1 MKKRP
6 RKRHLPYMKSLKISS
21 IILCGGKGV
30 RSGSPKNKVLCYFGI
45 KTALEYCLDA
55 FAPFCDEQI
64 VVSARDDI
72 DEATALSAP
81 YGAKVVLGG
90 DTRTESVRNG
100 LAQAS
105 GDIVLIHDG
114 ARPFVNAKTI
124 DDCIIS
130 AIRNGSGIAAIKAVD
145 ALKTVC
151 GDVITGEIPR
161 ESLYQMQTPQAFRL
175 DEIKA
180 AYEKANGAFTDDSA
194 VYKEAGFVPYI
205 VLGSA
210 DNKKITTPEDM
221 ISTPPCQKIGCGM
234 DFHTFAQNRK
244 LILGG
249 VHIPYKMGL
258 IGNSDADVVAHAIM
272 DALLSAIGEPDIG
285 VLFPCTDEYKDAD
298 SIELLRRVIQ
308 MVSQHSRKIISVSV
322 TIMAQ
327 APKMAAHIPAMRKAL
342 SEAMN
347 ISTAAINISATTTEG
362 LGVIGEGKG
371 IAAGAVCLLQ

>member
-1 MKKRP
+1 
-6 RKRHLPYMKSLKISS
+6 MKSLRISS
-21 IILCGGKGV
+21 IILCGGKGI
-30 RSGSPKNKVLCYFGI
+30 RSGSKKNKVLCYFGI

-55 FAPFCDEQI
+55 FAPFCNEQI
-64 VVSARDDI
+64 VVSAKEDLA
-72 DEATALSAP
+72 EATALSTP

-100 LAQAS
+100 LAAAS

-114 ARPFVNAKTI
+114 ARPFVSAKTI
-124 DDCIIS
+124 DECIIS
-130 AIRNGSGIAAIKAVD
+130 TIRNGSGIAAVKAVD
-145 ALKTVC
+145 ALKTVS
-151 GDVITGEIPR
+151 GGTITDEIPR

-175 DEIKA
+175 SDIKS
-180 AYEKANGAFTDDSA
+180 AYEKATGTFTDDSA

-210 DNKKITTPEDM
+210 ANKKITTPEDM

-234 DFHTFAQNRK
+234 DFHTFAENRK

-249 VHIPYKMGL
+249 VQIPYSMGL
-258 IGNSDADVVAHAIM
+258 IGNSDADVVTHAIM
-272 DALLSAIGEPDIG
+272 DGLLSAVGEPDIG

-298 SIELLRRVIQ
+298 SIELLRQVVQ
-308 MVSQHSRKIISVSV
+308 KVANHGRKIISVSV

-327 APKMAAHIPAMRKAL
+327 APKMMGHIPAMRKAL